1 MLLIPS
7 AMTVGTAQISELRDP
22 FGPTVVL
29 LKRKYPSP
37 AETNSDHRDSL
48 PGPRQIVNHSLR
60 IQLPSFAIRIRTK
73 TAFMFASSDAGR
85 EMVTQLSAR
94 QSKRLC
100 RHQHGRSESAATDL
114 LAVTAMAFQ
123 HHDRL
128 CSALVTNRTADAAA
142 GERYFHGSRV
152 IGSRA

>member
-1 MLLIPS
+1 
-7 AMTVGTAQISELRDP
+7 
-22 FGPTVVL
+22 
-29 LKRKYPSP
+29 
-37 AETNSDHRDSL
+37 
-48 PGPRQIVNHSLR
+48 
-60 IQLPSFAIRIRTK
+60 
-73 TAFMFASSDAGR
+73 MFASSDAGR

-142 GERYFHGSRV
+142 GEGIFIVRELLVLGLEPWFSEQSLALMFVFRYFAFVSGSM
-152 IGSRA
+152 IPNTFPAGSSA